1 MHCHGRPLRCNGRW
15 QRAHA
20 TRSWNSV
27 PVCAVRAECYTEIR
41 KASAVLAG
49 EQHNQQRNGSIATG
63 PCYNPIIVQRD
74 SKTQQLA
81 DRSSLI
87 AEQHCSRGDG
97 SGPGRLGPRELG
109 LDRRS
114 SPPPPTGLL
123 TPLPPPRHRS
133 DLVALAAATIKWLK
147 TATHLFYA
155 FHWYGTP
162 GPVAKA
168 VENAVRFCEC
178 RWPRRTVPLSSRLT
192 LAWVC

>member
-1 MHCHGRPLRCNGRW
+1 M
-15 QRAHA
+15 
-20 TRSWNSV
+20 
-27 PVCAVRAECYTEIR
+27 
-41 KASAVLAG
+41 
-49 EQHNQQRNGSIATG
+49 
-63 PCYNPIIVQRD
+63 D
-74 SKTQQLA
+74 
-81 DRSSLI
+81 
-87 AEQHCSRGDG
+87 
-97 SGPGRLGPRELG
+97 PGQAALG
-109 LDRRS
+109 LGNLDLTAGRR
-114 SPPPPTGLL
+114 PHHPPTGLL